1 MRARSS
7 LTGYLTPMMKAAK
20 TGRSTPI
27 TAGADPS
34 FEPERRSLVDE
45 LETLRELLGTQS
57 ARFALVLEKMDQGLC
72 FFDGSRRLIL
82 SNRRYAELYDIPP
95 EAIRPG
101 MELEEIVELRLA
113 AGSVPDMSTAEYLRW
128 RERVASGEAPLDSIV
143 EMRNGRI
150 IHIHH
155 EPMPDTGW
163 IATHEDI
170 TERRRSQDELHRR
183 TLHFDAAIAN
193 MSQGLC
199 MFSADERMIVCNL
212 NYLMIFGMSPDVVK
226 PGISLYEVLQH
237 SVDVNVASDNVVE
250 LYRIRREVIAAKQPA
265 IYSETLADGRI
276 IDIWHRPMAD
286 GGWVSTYDDVTERRQ
301 AESRITYMATHD
313 PLTDLP
319 NRSFLRDRL
328 SHLLL
333 AATKQEAEG
342 DGQSLALLLLDLDRF
357 KEINDTLGHA
367 AGDRLLRMVAERL
380 QKLVS
385 GEDLVARL
393 GGDEFAILHSVENAD
408 AVANLSQRIIDSL
421 IMPYDLEGHQ
431 ANIGASIGVSLAPAD
446 GLDSEELLRCAD
458 LALYRAKSR
467 GRGGF
472 VFFESEM
479 TAAAQHRRA
488 LELELRDALTH
499 GQFEAYYQP
508 QFNAQT
514 GEVNGAEALI
524 RWHHPVRGIVG
535 PNEFISVAE
544 EVGLIAPIGEWIM
557 RQACREAAR
566 WREGMRV
573 AVNIS
578 PAQFRGDHL
587 TEMVISALAA
597 GGLSPTQLELEITE
611 SVLLEETDATLKTLH
626 QLRSFGIR
634 VSLDDFGT
642 GYSSLSYLRSFP
654 FDKIKIDRSFVKE
667 VTASANGAAIVR
679 AIAGLGASL
688 GMEITAEGVE
698 TREQLDLIRREG
710 CTEAQGYYFSPP
722 RPAGELVDLMGSRV
736 GSRRKVAWAS

>member
-1 MRARSS
+1 
-7 LTGYLTPMMKAAK
+7 
-20 TGRSTPI
+20 
-27 TAGADPS
+27 
-34 FEPERRSLVDE
+34 
-45 LETLRELLGTQS
+45 
-57 ARFALVLEKMDQGLC
+57 MDQGLC
-72 FFDGSRRLIL
+72 FFDGAKRLIL
-82 SNRRYAELYDIPP
+82 SNRRYAELYGIAP

-101 MELEEIVELRLA
+101 MELQEIVELRFA
-113 AGSVPDMSTAEYLRW
+113 AGSVPNMGQTEYLRW
-128 RERVASGEAPLDSIV
+128 RDRVTSGNAPVDSIL
-143 EMRNGRI
+143 ETRNGRVI
-150 IHIHH
+150 RIHH
-155 EPMPDTGW
+155 EPMPDKGW
-163 IATHEDI
+163 VATHEDI

-212 NYLMIFGMSPDVVK
+212 NYLTIFGMSPEVVK

-237 SVDVNVASDNVVE
+237 SVDVNVASDNVEE
-250 LYRIRREVIAAKQPA
+250 LYRIRRVVIAAKQPT

-301 AESRITYMATHD
+301 AESRIAYMAIHD
-313 PLTDLP
+313 PLTELP

-328 SHLLL
+328 SQLLS
-333 AATKQEAEG
+333 AAAKEEAKG
-342 DGQSLALLLLDLDRF
+342 AGRTLALLLLDLDRF

-367 AGDRLLRMVAERL
+367 AGDKLLRMVAERL
-380 QKLVS
+380 RNLVG

-393 GGDEFAILHSVENAD
+393 GGDEFAILHSVENTEA
-408 AVANLSQRIIDSL
+408 AAELSQRIIDAL
-421 IMPYDLEGHQ
+421 IAPYDLEGHQ
-431 ANIGASIGVSLAPAD
+431 ANIGASIGISLAATD
-446 GLDSEELLRCAD
+446 GLDSEVLLRCAD

-472 VFFESEM
+472 AFFESEM
-479 TAAAQHRRA
+479 TAAAQHRRV
-488 LELELRDALTH
+488 LELELRDALMH

-508 QFNAQT
+508 QFKAKT
-514 GEVNGAEALI
+514 GEVSGAEALI

-535 PNEFISVAE
+535 PSEFISIAE
-544 EVGLIAPIGEWIM
+544 EVGLIVPIGEWMM

-587 TEMVISALAA
+587 AEMVISALAG

-654 FDKIKIDRSFVKE
+654 FDKIKIDRSFVRE

-698 TREQLDLIRREG
+698 TQEQLDLIRSEG

-722 RPAGELVDLMGSRV
+722 RPASELVDLMGSRFEN
-736 GSRRKVAWAS
+736 RNKIARAS